1 MSNNP
6 TQINPQ
12 EELKTLYAQKGEV
25 VTQLEIGQAQL
36 MQINQRLNQ
45 LIGIQVPQVQR

>member
-6 TQINPQ
+6 TPIPPQ
-12 EELKTLYAQKGEV
+12 DELKNLYAQKGEV
-25 VTQLEIGQAQL
+25 VTQLEIGQATL

-45 LIGIQVPQVQR
+45 LIGIQVPQLPR